1 MYQFCQDKYI
11 FDIFS
16 LTVQMITFG
25 SVPQNL
31 GAWIVDRIV
40 DRIDYWIVD
49 RIGDW

>member
-31 GAWIVDRIV
+31 GAWIVDRIDDWID
-40 DRIDYWIVD
+40 DRIDD
-49 RIGDW
+49 C